1 MEFKNFRNYEVL
13 LENPKITYIEA
24 DYVDCT
30 EWEKNYRF
38 VQKIGN
44 EMLHIFS
51 ADRNERLKKIYKESC
66 VKNILEPKVYDVVR
80 RKR

>member
-24 DYVDCT
+24 DYIDCT
-30 EWEKNYRF
+30 EWEKNYGF

-51 ADRNERLKKIYKESC
+51 ADRNERLKKIYKKSC
-66 VKNILEPKVYDVVR
+66 VKNVLEPKVYDVIR